1 MGKKAIF
8 KYVGLGLVSLILF
21 PIAPIII
28 GGYVIFRIIKSSFP
42 KRNKIVFVVLIVVA
56 SFFLTGKIVSALPS
70 PSTTPKPEA
79 KSEKINVPSD
89 TKPMSQTT
97 PQSDPNITY
106 ANVVNVVDGDTF
118 TLDSGKVV
126 RMIGIDTPETV
137 APGKPI
143 QCYGKEAS
151 KKTEE
156 LIDGKTVKLEKDV
169 SETDRYNRLLRYV
182 YVDDIF
188 VNEYLVAEGYA
199 KASSY
204 PPDIKYQGKFT
215 EAQRKAQEENKGLW
229 NPLVCQTNAPTPKPR
244 ITTKTTTSKPTTT
257 YTAPAP
263 TTQSTNN
270 SGGGSYACD
279 CSKTCPNMSCN
290 EAQYQL
296 NVCGCSAR
304 DNDHDGIAC
313 DAQCQ

>member
-1 MGKKAIF
+1 MNKKAVF
-8 KYVGLGLVSLILF
+8 KYLSLALASLILF

-28 GGYVIFRIIKSSFP
+28 GGYVVFKIIKSPSS
-42 KRNKIVFVVLIVVA
+42 KRNKLVLAGITVLA
-56 SFFLTGKIVSALPS
+56 AFFLTGKIVSALPT
-70 PSTTPKPEA
+70 PSSTSKPEA
-79 KSEKINVPSD
+79 KSEKVEATPSGN
-89 TKPMSQTT
+89 SEST
-97 PQSDPNITY
+97 PSPSSDPNITY
-106 ANVVNVVDGDTF
+106 AKVVNVVDGDTF
-118 TLDSGKVV
+118 TLDSGKIV
-126 RMIGIDTPETV
+126 RMIGMDTPETV

-156 LIDGKTVKLEKDV
+156 LIEGKEVKLEKDV

-182 YVDDIF
+182 YVNDIF

-204 PPDIKYQGKFT
+204 PPDIKYQDRFT

-229 NPLVCQTNAPTPKPR
+229 NTSVCQTVTP
-244 ITTKTTTSKPTTT
+244 TTKPIATTKPTTT

-270 SGGGSYACD
+270 SGGASYACD
-279 CSKTCPNMSCN
+279 CSKTCPNMSCS